1 LNPFNSSQ
9 ENVLGLSSSFRN
21 SLFYNRGKQKHSV
34 TYSYLKNE
42 TKNLLSI
49 GSQDSQNSSHQ
60 FNILI
65 YTRKVGCLALCK
77 TIQTDI
83 ASENFIE
90 KNYTIK
96 GYQIAQN
103 QLSLSKH
110 QLMFFYELQNKE
122 NQIGNFESLVQNRF
136 EPPFHAGE
144 KQITLNGEVSFIRI
158 NLMGMNFLLLV
169 FKCSKVFKQG
179 RI

>member
-1 LNPFNSSQ
+1 
-9 ENVLGLSSSFRN
+9 
-21 SLFYNRGKQKHSV
+21 LFG
-34 TYSYLKNE
+34 TFE
-42 TKNLLSI
+42 
-49 GSQDSQNSSHQ
+49 
-60 FNILI
+60 
-65 YTRKVGCLALCK
+65 K

-96 GYQIAQN
+96 GYQIAQKSVISFKN
-103 QLSLSKH
+103 TSWDV
-110 QLMFFYELQNKE
+110 FYELQNKE

-136 EPPFHAGE
+136 GTSFSYAGE

>member
-1 LNPFNSSQ
+1 
-9 ENVLGLSSSFRN
+9 
-21 SLFYNRGKQKHSV
+21 LFYNRGKQKHSV

-60 FNILI
+60 IQYSHLYKKSWLFG
-65 YTRKVGCLALCK
+65 TFAK

-96 GYQIAQN
+96 GYQIAQKSVISF
-103 QLSLSKH
+103 QKTPAG
-110 QLMFFYELQNKE
+110 MFFTSCKTKKTRLV
-122 NQIGNFESLVQNRF
+122 IGLVQNRF
-136 EPPFHAGE
+136 GTSFSYAGE

>member
-1 LNPFNSSQ
+1 LVVWHF
-9 ENVLGLSSSFRN
+9 
-21 SLFYNRGKQKHSV
+21 
-34 TYSYLKNE
+34 
-42 TKNLLSI
+42 
-49 GSQDSQNSSHQ
+49 
-60 FNILI
+60 
-65 YTRKVGCLALCK
+65 CK

-96 GYQIAQN
+96 GYQIAPKK
-103 QLSLSKH
+103 LSLSKNTSWDV
-110 QLMFFYELQNKE
+110 FYELQNKTRLV
-122 NQIGNFESLVQNRF
+122 ILSLVQNRF
-136 EPPFHAGE
+136 GTSYAGE

>member
-1 LNPFNSSQ
+1 
-9 ENVLGLSSSFRN
+9 
-21 SLFYNRGKQKHSV
+21 LFG
-34 TYSYLKNE
+34 T
-42 TKNLLSI
+42 
-49 GSQDSQNSSHQ
+49 
-60 FNILI
+60 F
-65 YTRKVGCLALCK
+65 AK

-83 ASENFIE
+83 AQKILL

-96 GYQIAQN
+96 GYQIAPNQVISFQN
-103 QLSLSKH
+103 TSWDVFTSCKTKKTRLV
-110 QLMFFYELQNKE
+110 
-122 NQIGNFESLVQNRF
+122 IESLVQNRF
-136 EPPFHAGE
+136 GTSFSYAGE

>member
-1 LNPFNSSQ
+1 M
-9 ENVLGLSSSFRN
+9 
-21 SLFYNRGKQKHSV
+21 K
-34 TYSYLKNE
+34 
-42 TKNLLSI
+42 TKNLLRI
-49 GSQDSQNSSHQ
+49 TRLTKQFTK

-65 YTRKVGCLALCK
+65 YTRKLVVWHFCK

-90 KNYTIK
+90 KTTIK
-96 GYQIAQN
+96 GYQMAQKISYLFQKN
-103 QLSLSKH
+103 TSWDVLVTKQRKPD
-110 QLMFFYELQNKE
+110 Y
-122 NQIGNFESLVQNRF
+122 FEVYFKIDRNLLF
-136 EPPFHAGE
+136 MHE
-144 KQITLNGEVSFIRI
+144 KQIMNGEVSFIRI